1 MPQKANTFLIRD
13 TELAQWFSITLEK
26 LDKIVDIF
34 DADPNDDWDLVEGVD
49 YQFVNKKD
57 KVRLF
62 SFEGALKIASY
73 IDQHEKRG
81 ILYRFREF
89 FTKHDQKIRRS
100 LARKLIFNELADSGE
115 IKVYQGV
122 AMIHKQSLRRILK
135 TNGAKLNQTFNN
147 LKLHES
153 SSLKVDDEELAKVI
167 KNTKTEVRPLKIGV
181 DFYED
186 EKREFWF
193 SESGVV
199 RISKSMSETLTNKSR
214 QEMCKTIAMEFPLA
228 FKEIQENLDDDTKQ
242 KIEIEKAKKRAKTR
256 DKNTCQVTGQKPD
269 RNNKFNLAVHHLYS
283 AQKYPHLATLDLNL
297 VTIKEEIHQEFH
309 GNLGGFHQP
318 CTIEDFIEFLHVY
331 YPEHQGNLALKLQ
344 KTKKKL
350 EKLAK

>member
-1 MPQKANTFLIRD
+1 
-13 TELAQWFSITLEK
+13 
-26 LDKIVDIF
+26 
-34 DADPNDDWDLVEGVD
+34 
-49 YQFVNKKD
+49 
-57 KVRLF
+57 
-62 SFEGALKIASY
+62 
-73 IDQHEKRG
+73 
-81 ILYRFREF
+81 
-89 FTKHDQKIRRS
+89 
-100 LARKLIFNELADSGE
+100 LADSGE

-147 LKLHES
+147 LKIQES

-193 SESGVV
+193 SETGVV

-214 QEMCKTIAMEFPLA
+214 QEMCKMIEIEFPRA
-228 FKEIQENLDDDTKQ
+228 FKEIQEHLDDDTKQ

-269 RNNKFNLAVHHLYS
+269 KYNKFNLAVHHLYS
-283 AQKYPHLATLDLNL
+283 VQKYPHLATLDLNL

-331 YPEHQGNLALKLQ
+331 YPEHHSNLALKLQ

>member
-1 MPQKANTFLIRD
+1 MPRKKEIFTIREAELI
-13 TELAQWFSITLEK
+13 QWLSISHK
-26 LDKIVDIF
+26 RLDEIVSFF
-34 DADPNDDWDLVEGVD
+34 DADPNDDWDLVEGDD
-49 YQFVNKKD
+49 YQFVNKEK
-57 KVRLF
+57 KLRNF
-62 SFEGALKIASY
+62 SPKGAFKIASY
-73 IDQHEKRG
+73 IEKNEKRG
-81 ILYRFREF
+81 IFYKFKEF

-100 LARKLIFNELADSGE
+100 LARKSIFAELTDSGE
-115 IKVYQGV
+115 IQVYQGV
-122 AMIHKQSLRRILK
+122 AMIHKQSLRRILE
-135 TNGAKLNQTFNN
+135 TNGAKLNKTVNHLQQRTDKP
-147 LKLHES
+147 L
-153 SSLKVDDEELAKVI
+153 EL
-167 KNTKTEVRPLKIGV
+167 GV

-193 SESGVV
+193 SESGIVM
-199 RISKSMSETLTNKSR
+199 ISKSMSETLTNKSR
-214 QEMCKTIAMEFPLA
+214 QEMCKMIAMEFPLA

-269 RNNKFNLAVHHLYS
+269 KYNKFNLAVHHLYS
-283 AQKYPHLATLDLNL
+283 VQKYPHLATLDLNL

-318 CTIEDFIEFLHVY
+318 CTIENFIEFLHIY
-331 YPEHQGNLALKLQ
+331 YPEYQGNLALKLQ

>member
-1 MPQKANTFLIRD
+1 MPRKKENFPIREAELI
-13 TELAQWFSITLEK
+13 QWLSISHK
-26 LDKIVDIF
+26 RLDEIVSFF
-34 DADPNDDWDLVEGVD
+34 DADPNDDWDLVEGDD
-49 YQFVNKKD
+49 YQFVNKEK
-57 KVRLF
+57 KLRNF
-62 SFEGALKIASY
+62 SPKGAFKIASY
-73 IDQHEKRG
+73 IEKNEKRG
-81 ILYRFREF
+81 IFYKFKEF

-100 LARKLIFNELADSGE
+100 LARKSIFAELTDSGE
-115 IKVYQGV
+115 IQVYQGV
-122 AMIHKQSLRRILK
+122 AMIHKQSLRRILE
-135 TNGAKLNQTFNN
+135 TNGSKLNKTVNHLQQRTDKP
-147 LKLHES
+147 L
-153 SSLKVDDEELAKVI
+153 EL
-167 KNTKTEVRPLKIGV
+167 GV

-193 SESGVV
+193 SESGIVM
-199 RISKSMSETLTNKSR
+199 ISKSMSETLTNKSR
-214 QEMCKTIAMEFPLA
+214 QEMCKMIAMEFPLA
-228 FKEIQENLDDDTKQ
+228 FKEIQEHLDDDTKQ

-269 RNNKFNLAVHHLYS
+269 KNNKFNLAVHHLYS

-331 YPEHQGNLALKLQ
+331 YPEHHGNLALKLQ

>member
-1 MPQKANTFLIRD
+1 MPRKKENFPIREAELI
-13 TELAQWFSITLEK
+13 QWLSISHK
-26 LDKIVDIF
+26 RLDEIVSFF
-34 DADPNDDWDLVEGVD
+34 DADPNDDWDLVEGDD
-49 YQFVNKKD
+49 YQFVNKEK
-57 KVRLF
+57 KLRNF
-62 SFEGALKIASY
+62 SPKGAFKIASY
-73 IDQHEKRG
+73 IEKNEKRG
-81 ILYRFREF
+81 IFYKFKEF

-100 LARKLIFNELADSGE
+100 LARKSIFAELTDSGE
-115 IKVYQGV
+115 IQVYQGV
-122 AMIHKQSLRRILK
+122 AMIHKQSLRRILE
-135 TNGAKLNQTFNN
+135 TNGSKLNKTVNHLQQRTDKP
-147 LKLHES
+147 L
-153 SSLKVDDEELAKVI
+153 EL
-167 KNTKTEVRPLKIGV
+167 GV

-193 SESGVV
+193 SESGIVM
-199 RISKSMSETLTNKSR
+199 ISKSMSETLTNKSR
-214 QEMCKTIAMEFPLA
+214 QEMCKMIAMEFPLA
-228 FKEIQENLDDDTKQ
+228 FKEIQEHLDDDTKQ

-269 RNNKFNLAVHHLYS
+269 KDVKFNLAVHHLYS
-283 AQKYPHLATLDLNL
+283 VQKYPHLATLDLNL

-318 CTIEDFIEFLHVY
+318 CTIEDFIEFLHIY

>member
-1 MPQKANTFLIRD
+1 MPRKKEIFTIREAELI
-13 TELAQWFSITLEK
+13 QWLSISHK
-26 LDKIVDIF
+26 RLDEIVSFF
-34 DADPNDDWDLVEGVD
+34 DADPNDDWDLVEGDD
-49 YQFVNKKD
+49 YQFVNKEK
-57 KVRLF
+57 KLRNF
-62 SFEGALKIASY
+62 SPKGAFKIASY
-73 IDQHEKRG
+73 IEKNEKRG
-81 ILYRFREF
+81 IFYKFKEF

-100 LARKLIFNELADSGE
+100 LARKLIFAELIDSGE
-115 IKVYQGV
+115 IQVYQGV
-122 AMIHKQSLRRILK
+122 AMIHKQSLRRILE
-135 TNGAKLNQTFNN
+135 TNGAKLNKTVNHLQQRTDKP
-147 LKLHES
+147 L
-153 SSLKVDDEELAKVI
+153 EL
-167 KNTKTEVRPLKIGV
+167 GV

-193 SESGVV
+193 SESGIVM
-199 RISKSMSETLTNKSR
+199 ISKSMSETLTNKSR

-256 DKNTCQVTGQKPD
+256 DKNTCQVTGQKPNKD
-269 RNNKFNLAVHHLYS
+269 VKFNLAVHHLYS
-283 AQKYPHLATLDLNL
+283 VQKYPHLATLDLNL

-331 YPEHQGNLALKLQ
+331 YPEHHGNLALKLQ
-344 KTKKKL
+344 KNKKKL

>member
-1 MPQKANTFLIRD
+1 MPRKKEIFTIREAELI
-13 TELAQWFSITLEK
+13 QWLSISHK
-26 LDKIVDIF
+26 RLDEIVSFF
-34 DADPNDDWDLVEGVD
+34 DADPNDDWDLVEGDD
-49 YQFVNKKD
+49 YQFVNKEK
-57 KVRLF
+57 KLRNF
-62 SFEGALKIASY
+62 SPKGAFKIASY
-73 IDQHEKRG
+73 IEKNEKRG
-81 ILYRFREF
+81 IFYKFKEF

-100 LARKLIFNELADSGE
+100 LARKSIFAELTDSGE
-115 IKVYQGV
+115 IQVYQGV
-122 AMIHKQSLRRILK
+122 AMIHKQSLRRILE
-135 TNGAKLNQTFNN
+135 TNGSKLNKTVNHLQQRTDKP
-147 LKLHES
+147 L
-153 SSLKVDDEELAKVI
+153 EL
-167 KNTKTEVRPLKIGV
+167 GV

-193 SESGVV
+193 SESGIVM
-199 RISKSMSETLTNKSR
+199 ISKSMSETLTNKSR
-214 QEMCKTIAMEFPLA
+214 QEMSKMIAMEFPLA
-228 FKEIQENLDDDTKQ
+228 FKEIQEHLDDDTKQ

-269 RNNKFNLAVHHLYS
+269 KDVEFNLAVHHLYS
-283 AQKYPHLATLDLNL
+283 VQKYPHLATLDLNL

-318 CTIEDFIEFLHVY
+318 CTIEDFIEFLHIY

>member
-1 MPQKANTFLIRD
+1 MPRKKEIFTIREAELI
-13 TELAQWFSITLEK
+13 QWLSISHK
-26 LDKIVDIF
+26 RLDEIVSFF
-34 DADPNDDWDLVEGVD
+34 DADPNDDWDLVEGDD
-49 YQFVNKKD
+49 YQFVNKEK
-57 KVRLF
+57 KLRNF
-62 SFEGALKIASY
+62 SPKGAFKIASY
-73 IDQHEKRG
+73 IEKNEKRG
-81 ILYRFREF
+81 IFYKFKEF

-100 LARKLIFNELADSGE
+100 LARKLIFAELIDSGE
-115 IKVYQGV
+115 IQVYQGV
-122 AMIHKQSLRRILK
+122 AMIHKQSLRRILE
-135 TNGAKLNQTFNN
+135 TNGAKLNKTVNHLQQRTDKP
-147 LKLHES
+147 L
-153 SSLKVDDEELAKVI
+153 EL
-167 KNTKTEVRPLKIGV
+167 GV

-193 SESGVV
+193 SESGIVM
-199 RISKSMSETLTNKSR
+199 ISKSMSETLTNKSR

-269 RNNKFNLAVHHLYS
+269 KDVKFNLAVHHLYS
-283 AQKYPHLATLDLNL
+283 VQKYPHLATLDLNL

-309 GNLGGFHQP
+309 GNLGGFNQP

-331 YPEHQGNLALKLQ
+331 YPEHHGNLALKLQ

>member
-1 MPQKANTFLIRD
+1 MPRKKEIFTIREAELI
-13 TELAQWFSITLEK
+13 QWLSISHK
-26 LDKIVDIF
+26 RLDEIVSFF
-34 DADPNDDWDLVEGVD
+34 DADPNDDWDLVEGDD
-49 YQFVNKKD
+49 YQFVNKEK
-57 KVRLF
+57 KLRNF
-62 SFEGALKIASY
+62 SPKGAFKIASY
-73 IDQHEKRG
+73 IEKNEKRG
-81 ILYRFREF
+81 IFYKFREF

-100 LARKLIFNELADSGE
+100 LARKLIFAELIDSGE
-115 IKVYQGV
+115 IQVYQGV
-122 AMIHKQSLRRILK
+122 AMIHKQSLRRILE
-135 TNGAKLNQTFNN
+135 TNGAKLNKTVNHLQQRTDKP
-147 LKLHES
+147 L
-153 SSLKVDDEELAKVI
+153 EL
-167 KNTKTEVRPLKIGV
+167 GV

-193 SESGVV
+193 SESGIVM
-199 RISKSMSETLTNKSR
+199 ISKSMSETLTNKSR
-214 QEMCKTIAMEFPLA
+214 QEMCKMIEIEFPLA
-228 FKEIQENLDDDTKQ
+228 FKEIQEHLDDDTKQ

-269 RNNKFNLAVHHLYS
+269 KDVKFNLAVHHLYS

-318 CTIEDFIEFLHVY
+318 CTIEDFIEFLHIY
-331 YPEHQGNLALKLQ
+331 YPEHHGNLALKLQ

>member
-1 MPQKANTFLIRD
+1 MPRKKENFPIREAELI
-13 TELAQWFSITLEK
+13 QWLSISHK
-26 LDKIVDIF
+26 RLDEIVSFF
-34 DADPNDDWDLVEGVD
+34 DADPNDDWDLVEGDD
-49 YQFVNKKD
+49 YQFVNKEK
-57 KVRLF
+57 KLRNF
-62 SFEGALKIASY
+62 SPKGAFKIASY
-73 IDQHEKRG
+73 IEKNEKRG
-81 ILYRFREF
+81 IFYKFKEF

-100 LARKLIFNELADSGE
+100 LARKSIFAELTDSGE
-115 IKVYQGV
+115 IQVYQGV
-122 AMIHKQSLRRILK
+122 AMIHKQSLRRILE
-135 TNGAKLNQTFNN
+135 TNGSKLNKTVNHLQQRTDKP
-147 LKLHES
+147 L
-153 SSLKVDDEELAKVI
+153 EL
-167 KNTKTEVRPLKIGV
+167 GV

-214 QEMCKTIAMEFPLA
+214 QEMCKMIAMEFPLA
-228 FKEIQENLDDDTKQ
+228 FKEIQEHLDDDTKQ

-269 RNNKFNLAVHHLYS
+269 KDVKFNLAVHHLYS
-283 AQKYPHLATLDLNL
+283 VQKYPHLATFDLNL

-331 YPEHQGNLALKLQ
+331 YPEHHGNLALKLQ

>member
-1 MPQKANTFLIRD
+1 MPRKKEIFTIREAELI
-13 TELAQWFSITLEK
+13 QWLSISHK
-26 LDKIVDIF
+26 RLDEIVSFF
-34 DADPNDDWDLVEGVD
+34 DADPNDDWDLVEGDD
-49 YQFVNKKD
+49 YQFVNKEK
-57 KVRLF
+57 KLRNF
-62 SFEGALKIASY
+62 SPKGAFKIASY
-73 IDQHEKRG
+73 IEKNEKRG
-81 ILYRFREF
+81 IFYKFKEF

-100 LARKLIFNELADSGE
+100 LARKLIFAELIDSGE
-115 IKVYQGV
+115 IQVYQGV
-122 AMIHKQSLRRILK
+122 AMIHKQSLRRILE
-135 TNGAKLNQTFNN
+135 TNGAKLNKTVNHLQQRTDKP
-147 LKLHES
+147 L
-153 SSLKVDDEELAKVI
+153 EL
-167 KNTKTEVRPLKIGV
+167 GV

-193 SESGVV
+193 SESGIVM
-199 RISKSMSETLTNKSR
+199 ISKSMSETLTNKSR
-214 QEMCKTIAMEFPLA
+214 QEMCKMIEIEFPLA

>member
-1 MPQKANTFLIRD
+1 MPRKKEIFTIREAELI
-13 TELAQWFSITLEK
+13 QWLSISHK
-26 LDKIVDIF
+26 RLDEIVSFF
-34 DADPNDDWDLVEGVD
+34 DADPNDDWDLVEGDD
-49 YQFVNKKD
+49 YQFVNKEK
-57 KVRLF
+57 KLRNF
-62 SFEGALKIASY
+62 SPKGAFKIASY
-73 IDQHEKRG
+73 IEKNEKRG
-81 ILYRFREF
+81 IFYKFKEF

-100 LARKLIFNELADSGE
+100 LARKSIFAELTDSGE
-115 IKVYQGV
+115 IQVYQGV
-122 AMIHKQSLRRILK
+122 AMIHKQSLRRILE
-135 TNGAKLNQTFNN
+135 TNGSKLNKTVNHLQQRTDKP
-147 LKLHES
+147 L
-153 SSLKVDDEELAKVI
+153 EL
-167 KNTKTEVRPLKIGV
+167 GV

-193 SESGVV
+193 SESGIVM
-199 RISKSMSETLTNKSR
+199 ISKSMSETLTNKSR
-214 QEMCKTIAMEFPLA
+214 QEMCKMIAMEFPLA
-228 FKEIQENLDDDTKQ
+228 FKEIQEHLDDDTKQ

-269 RNNKFNLAVHHLYS
+269 KDVKFNLAVHHLYS
-283 AQKYPHLATLDLNL
+283 LQKYPHLATLDLNL

-331 YPEHQGNLALKLQ
+331 YPEHHGNLALKLQ

>member
-1 MPQKANTFLIRD
+1 MPRKKEIFTIREAELI
-13 TELAQWFSITLEK
+13 QWLSISHK
-26 LDKIVDIF
+26 RLDEIVSFF
-34 DADPNDDWDLVEGVD
+34 DADPNDDWDLVEGDD
-49 YQFVNKKD
+49 YQFVNKEK
-57 KVRLF
+57 KLRNF
-62 SFEGALKIASY
+62 SPKGAFKIASY
-73 IDQHEKRG
+73 IEKNEKRG
-81 ILYRFREF
+81 IFYRFKEF

-100 LARKLIFNELADSGE
+100 LARKLIFAELTESGE

-122 AMIHKQSLRRILK
+122 AMIHKQSLRRILE
-135 TNGAKLNQTFNN
+135 TNGTKLNKTVNHLQQRTDKP
-147 LKLHES
+147 L
-153 SSLKVDDEELAKVI
+153 EL
-167 KNTKTEVRPLKIGV
+167 GV

-193 SESGVV
+193 SESGIVM
-199 RISKSMSETLTNKSR
+199 ISKSMSETLTNKSR

-269 RNNKFNLAVHHLYS
+269 KDVKFNLAVHHLYS
-283 AQKYPHLATLDLNL
+283 VQKYPHLATLDLNL

-309 GNLGGFHQP
+309 GNLGGFNKP

-331 YPEHQGNLALKLQ
+331 YPEHHGNLALKLQ

>member
-1 MPQKANTFLIRD
+1 MPRKKEIFTIREAELI
-13 TELAQWFSITLEK
+13 QWLSISHK
-26 LDKIVDIF
+26 RLDEIVSFF
-34 DADPNDDWDLVEGVD
+34 DADPNDDWDLVEGDD
-49 YQFVNKKD
+49 YQFVNKEK
-57 KVRLF
+57 KLRNF
-62 SFEGALKIASY
+62 SPKGAFKIASY
-73 IDQHEKRG
+73 IEKNEKRG
-81 ILYRFREF
+81 IFYKFKEF

-100 LARKLIFNELADSGE
+100 LARKLIFAELTDSGE
-115 IKVYQGV
+115 IQVYQGV
-122 AMIHKQSLRRILK
+122 AMIHKQSLRRILE
-135 TNGAKLNQTFNN
+135 TNGAKLNKTVNHLQQRTDKP
-147 LKLHES
+147 L
-153 SSLKVDDEELAKVI
+153 EL
-167 KNTKTEVRPLKIGV
+167 GV

-193 SESGVV
+193 SESGIVM
-199 RISKSMSETLTNKSR
+199 ISKSMSETLTNKSR
-214 QEMCKTIAMEFPLA
+214 QEMCKMIAMEFPLA
-228 FKEIQENLDDDTKQ
+228 FKEIQEHLDDDSKQ

-269 RNNKFNLAVHHLYS
+269 KDVKFNLAVHHLYS
-283 AQKYPHLATLDLNL
+283 VQKYPHLATLDLNL

-331 YPEHQGNLALKLQ
+331 YPEHHGNLALKLQ

>member
-1 MPQKANTFLIRD
+1 MPRKKEIFTIREAELI
-13 TELAQWFSITLEK
+13 QWLSISHK
-26 LDKIVDIF
+26 RLDEIVSFF
-34 DADPNDDWDLVEGVD
+34 DADPNDDWDLVEGDD
-49 YQFVNKKD
+49 YQFVNKEK
-57 KVRLF
+57 KLRNF
-62 SFEGALKIASY
+62 SPKGAFKIASY
-73 IDQHEKRG
+73 IEKNEKRG
-81 ILYRFREF
+81 IFYKFKEF

-100 LARKLIFNELADSGE
+100 LARKSIFAELTDSGE
-115 IKVYQGV
+115 IQVYQGV
-122 AMIHKQSLRRILK
+122 AMIHKQSLRRILE
-135 TNGAKLNQTFNN
+135 TNGSKLNKTVNHLQQRTDKP
-147 LKLHES
+147 L
-153 SSLKVDDEELAKVI
+153 EL
-167 KNTKTEVRPLKIGV
+167 GV

-193 SESGVV
+193 SESGIVM
-199 RISKSMSETLTNKSR
+199 ISKSMSETLTNKSR
-214 QEMCKTIAMEFPLA
+214 QEMCKMIAMEFPLA
-228 FKEIQENLDDDTKQ
+228 FKEIQEHLDDDTKQ

-269 RNNKFNLAVHHLYS
+269 KDVQFNLAVHHLYS
-283 AQKYPHLATLDLNL
+283 LQKYPHLATLELNL

-331 YPEHQGNLALKLQ
+331 YPEHHGNLALKLQ

>member
-1 MPQKANTFLIRD
+1 MPRKKEIFTIREAELI
-13 TELAQWFSITLEK
+13 QWLSISHK
-26 LDKIVDIF
+26 RLDEIVRFF
-34 DADPNDDWDLVEGVD
+34 DADPNDDWDLVEGDD
-49 YQFVNKKD
+49 YQFVNKEK
-57 KVRLF
+57 KLRNF
-62 SFEGALKIASY
+62 SPKGAFKIASY
-73 IDQHEKRG
+73 IEKNEKRG
-81 ILYRFREF
+81 IFYKFKEF

-100 LARKLIFNELADSGE
+100 LARKLIFAELTDSGE
-115 IKVYQGV
+115 IQVYQGV
-122 AMIHKQSLRRILK
+122 AMIHKQSLRRILE
-135 TNGAKLNQTFNN
+135 TNGAKLNKTVNHLQQRTDKP
-147 LKLHES
+147 L
-153 SSLKVDDEELAKVI
+153 EL
-167 KNTKTEVRPLKIGV
+167 GV

-193 SESGVV
+193 SESGIVM
-199 RISKSMSETLTNKSR
+199 ISKSMSETLTNKSR
-214 QEMCKTIAMEFPLA
+214 QEMCKMIAMEFPLA
-228 FKEIQENLDDDTKQ
+228 FKEIQEHLDDDTKQ

-269 RNNKFNLAVHHLYS
+269 KDVKFNLAVHHLYS
-283 AQKYPHLATLDLNL
+283 VQKYPHLATLDLNL

>member
-1 MPQKANTFLIRD
+1 MPRKKENFPIREAELI
-13 TELAQWFSITLEK
+13 QWLSISHK
-26 LDKIVDIF
+26 RLDEIVSFF
-34 DADPNDDWDLVEGVD
+34 DADPNDDWDLVEGDD
-49 YQFVNKKD
+49 YQFVNKEK
-57 KVRLF
+57 KLRNF
-62 SFEGALKIASY
+62 SPKGAFKIASY
-73 IDQHEKRG
+73 IEKNEKRG
-81 ILYRFREF
+81 IFYKFKEF

-100 LARKLIFNELADSGE
+100 LARKSIFAELTDSGE
-115 IKVYQGV
+115 IQVYQGV
-122 AMIHKQSLRRILK
+122 AMIHKQSLRRILE
-135 TNGAKLNQTFNN
+135 TNGSKLNKTVNHLQQRTDKP
-147 LKLHES
+147 L
-153 SSLKVDDEELAKVI
+153 EL
-167 KNTKTEVRPLKIGV
+167 GV

-193 SESGVV
+193 SESGIVM
-199 RISKSMSETLTNKSR
+199 ISKSMSETLTNKSR
-214 QEMCKTIAMEFPLA
+214 QEMCKMIAMEFPLA
-228 FKEIQENLDDDTKQ
+228 FKEIQEHLDDDTKQ

-269 RNNKFNLAVHHLYS
+269 KDVKFNLAVHHLYS
-283 AQKYPHLATLDLNL
+283 VQKYPHLATFDLNL

-331 YPEHQGNLALKLQ
+331 YPEHHGNLALKLQ

>member
-1 MPQKANTFLIRD
+1 
-13 TELAQWFSITLEK
+13 
-26 LDKIVDIF
+26 
-34 DADPNDDWDLVEGVD
+34 
-49 YQFVNKKD
+49 
-57 KVRLF
+57 
-62 SFEGALKIASY
+62 
-73 IDQHEKRG
+73 
-81 ILYRFREF
+81 
-89 FTKHDQKIRRS
+89 
-100 LARKLIFNELADSGE
+100 
-115 IKVYQGV
+115 
-122 AMIHKQSLRRILK
+122 MIHKQSLRRILE
-135 TNGAKLNQTFNN
+135 TNGTKLNKTVNHLQQRTDKP
-147 LKLHES
+147 L
-153 SSLKVDDEELAKVI
+153 EL
-167 KNTKTEVRPLKIGV
+167 GV

-214 QEMCKTIAMEFPLA
+214 QEMCKMIEIEFPLA

-269 RNNKFNLAVHHLYS
+269 KDVKFNLAVHHLYS
-283 AQKYPHLATLDLNL
+283 VQKYPHLATLDLNL

-309 GNLGGFHQP
+309 GNLGGFNQP

-331 YPEHQGNLALKLQ
+331 YPEHHGNLALKLQ

>member
-1 MPQKANTFLIRD
+1 MPRKKEIFTIREAELI
-13 TELAQWFSITLEK
+13 QWLSISHK
-26 LDKIVDIF
+26 RLDEIVSFF
-34 DADPNDDWDLVEGVD
+34 DADPNDDWDLVEGDD
-49 YQFVNKKD
+49 YQFVNKEK
-57 KVRLF
+57 KLRNF
-62 SFEGALKIASY
+62 SPKGAFKIASY
-73 IDQHEKRG
+73 IEKNEKRG
-81 ILYRFREF
+81 IFYKFKEF

-100 LARKLIFNELADSGE
+100 LARKLIFAELIDSGE
-115 IKVYQGV
+115 IQVYQGV
-122 AMIHKQSLRRILK
+122 AMIHKQSLRRILE
-135 TNGAKLNQTFNN
+135 TNGAKLNKTVNHLQQRTDKP
-147 LKLHES
+147 L
-153 SSLKVDDEELAKVI
+153 EL
-167 KNTKTEVRPLKIGV
+167 GV

-193 SESGVV
+193 SESGIVM
-199 RISKSMSETLTNKSR
+199 ISKSMSETLTNKSR
-214 QEMCKTIAMEFPLA
+214 QEMCKMIAMEFPLA
-228 FKEIQENLDDDTKQ
+228 FKEIQEHLDDDTKQ

-269 RNNKFNLAVHHLYS
+269 KDVKFNLAVHHLYS

-331 YPEHQGNLALKLQ
+331 YPEHHGNLALKLQ

>member
-1 MPQKANTFLIRD
+1 MPRKKEIFTIREAELI
-13 TELAQWFSITLEK
+13 QWLSISHK
-26 LDKIVDIF
+26 RLDEIVSFF
-34 DADPNDDWDLVEGVD
+34 DADPNDDWDLVEGDD
-49 YQFVNKKD
+49 YQFVNKEK
-57 KVRLF
+57 KLRNF
-62 SFEGALKIASY
+62 SPKGAFKIASY
-73 IDQHEKRG
+73 IEKNEKRG
-81 ILYRFREF
+81 IFYKFKEF

-100 LARKLIFNELADSGE
+100 LARKLIFAELTDSGE
-115 IKVYQGV
+115 IQVYQGV
-122 AMIHKQSLRRILK
+122 AMIHKQSLRRILE
-135 TNGAKLNQTFNN
+135 TNGAKLNKTVNHLQQRTDKP
-147 LKLHES
+147 L
-153 SSLKVDDEELAKVI
+153 EL
-167 KNTKTEVRPLKIGV
+167 GV

-193 SESGVV
+193 SESGIVM
-199 RISKSMSETLTNKSR
+199 ISKSMSETLTNKSR
-214 QEMCKTIAMEFPLA
+214 QEMCKMIAMEFPLA
-228 FKEIQENLDDDTKQ
+228 FKEIQEHLDDDTKQ

-269 RNNKFNLAVHHLYS
+269 KDVKFNLAVHHLYS
-283 AQKYPHLATLDLNL
+283 VQKYPHLATLDLNL

-318 CTIEDFIEFLHVY
+318 CTIEDFIEFLHIY

>member
-1 MPQKANTFLIRD
+1 MPRKKEIFTIREAELI
-13 TELAQWFSITLEK
+13 QWLSISHK
-26 LDKIVDIF
+26 RLDEIVSFF
-34 DADPNDDWDLVEGVD
+34 DADPNDDWDLVEGDD
-49 YQFVNKKD
+49 YQFVNKEK
-57 KVRLF
+57 KLRNF
-62 SFEGALKIASY
+62 SPKGAFKIASY
-73 IDQHEKRG
+73 IEKNEKRG
-81 ILYRFREF
+81 IFYKFREF

-100 LARKLIFNELADSGE
+100 LARKLIFAELIDSGE
-115 IKVYQGV
+115 IQVYQGV
-122 AMIHKQSLRRILK
+122 AMIHKQSLRRILE
-135 TNGAKLNQTFNN
+135 TNGAKLNKTVNHLQQRTDKP
-147 LKLHES
+147 L
-153 SSLKVDDEELAKVI
+153 EL
-167 KNTKTEVRPLKIGV
+167 GV

-193 SESGVV
+193 SESGIVM
-199 RISKSMSETLTNKSR
+199 ISKSMSETLTNKSR

-269 RNNKFNLAVHHLYS
+269 KDVKFNLAVHHLYS
-283 AQKYPHLATLDLNL
+283 VQKYPHLATLDLNL

-331 YPEHQGNLALKLQ
+331 YPEHEGNLALKLQ

>member
-1 MPQKANTFLIRD
+1 MPRKKEIFTIREAELI
-13 TELAQWFSITLEK
+13 QWLSISHK
-26 LDKIVDIF
+26 RLDEIVSFF
-34 DADPNDDWDLVEGVD
+34 DADPNDDWDLVEGDD
-49 YQFVNKKD
+49 YQFVNKEK
-57 KVRLF
+57 KLRNF
-62 SFEGALKIASY
+62 SPKGAFKIASY
-73 IDQHEKRG
+73 IEKNEKRG
-81 ILYRFREF
+81 IFYKFREF

-100 LARKLIFNELADSGE
+100 LARKLIFAELIDSGE
-115 IKVYQGV
+115 IQVYQGV
-122 AMIHKQSLRRILK
+122 AMIHKQSLRRILE
-135 TNGAKLNQTFNN
+135 TNGAKLNKTVNHLQQRTDKP
-147 LKLHES
+147 L
-153 SSLKVDDEELAKVI
+153 EL
-167 KNTKTEVRPLKIGV
+167 GV

-193 SESGVV
+193 SESGIVM
-199 RISKSMSETLTNKSR
+199 ISKSMSETLTNKSR

-269 RNNKFNLAVHHLYS
+269 KDVQFNLAVHHLYS
-283 AQKYPHLATLDLNL
+283 LQKYPHLATLDLNL

>member
-1 MPQKANTFLIRD
+1 MPRKKEIFTIREAELI
-13 TELAQWFSITLEK
+13 QWLSISHK
-26 LDKIVDIF
+26 RLDEIVSFF
-34 DADPNDDWDLVEGVD
+34 DADPNDDWDLVEGDD
-49 YQFVNKKD
+49 YQFVNKEK
-57 KVRLF
+57 KLRNF
-62 SFEGALKIASY
+62 SPKGAFKIASY
-73 IDQHEKRG
+73 IEKNEKRG
-81 ILYRFREF
+81 IFYKFKEF

-100 LARKLIFNELADSGE
+100 LARKLIFAELIDSGE
-115 IKVYQGV
+115 IQVYQGV
-122 AMIHKQSLRRILK
+122 AMIHKQSLRRILE
-135 TNGAKLNQTFNN
+135 TNGAKLNKTVNHLQQRTDKP
-147 LKLHES
+147 L
-153 SSLKVDDEELAKVI
+153 EL
-167 KNTKTEVRPLKIGV
+167 GV

-193 SESGVV
+193 SESGIVM
-199 RISKSMSETLTNKSR
+199 ISKSMSETLTNKSR

-331 YPEHQGNLALKLQ
+331 YPEHHGNLALKLQ

>member
-1 MPQKANTFLIRD
+1 MPRKKENFPIREAELI
-13 TELAQWFSITLEK
+13 QWLSISHK
-26 LDKIVDIF
+26 RLDEIVSFF
-34 DADPNDDWDLVEGVD
+34 DADPNDDWDLVEGDD
-49 YQFVNKKD
+49 YQFVNKEK
-57 KVRLF
+57 KLRNF
-62 SFEGALKIASY
+62 SPKGAFKIASY
-73 IDQHEKRG
+73 IEKNEKRG
-81 ILYRFREF
+81 IFYKFKEF

-100 LARKLIFNELADSGE
+100 LARKSIFAELTDSGE
-115 IKVYQGV
+115 IQVYQGV
-122 AMIHKQSLRRILK
+122 AMIHKQSLRRILE
-135 TNGAKLNQTFNN
+135 TNGSKLNKTVNHLQQRTDKP
-147 LKLHES
+147 L
-153 SSLKVDDEELAKVI
+153 EL
-167 KNTKTEVRPLKIGV
+167 GV

-193 SESGVV
+193 SESGIVM
-199 RISKSMSETLTNKSR
+199 ISKSMSETLTNKSR
-214 QEMCKTIAMEFPLA
+214 QEMCKMIAMEFPLA

-269 RNNKFNLAVHHLYS
+269 KDVKFNLAVHHLYS
-283 AQKYPHLATLDLNL
+283 VQKYPHLATFDLNL

-331 YPEHQGNLALKLQ
+331 YPEHHGNLALKLQ

>member
-1 MPQKANTFLIRD
+1 MPRKKEIFTIREAELI
-13 TELAQWFSITLEK
+13 QWLSISHK
-26 LDKIVDIF
+26 RLDEIVSFF
-34 DADPNDDWDLVEGVD
+34 DADPNDDWDLVEGDD
-49 YQFVNKKD
+49 YQFVNKEK
-57 KVRLF
+57 KLRNF
-62 SFEGALKIASY
+62 SPKGAFKIASY
-73 IDQHEKRG
+73 IEKNEKRG
-81 ILYRFREF
+81 IFYKFKEF

-100 LARKLIFNELADSGE
+100 LARKLIFAELTDSGE
-115 IKVYQGV
+115 IQVCQGL
-122 AMIHKQSLRRILK
+122 AMIHKQSLRRILE
-135 TNGAKLNQTFNN
+135 TNGSKLNKTVNHLQQRTDKP
-147 LKLHES
+147 L
-153 SSLKVDDEELAKVI
+153 EL
-167 KNTKTEVRPLKIGV
+167 GV

-193 SESGVV
+193 SESGIVM
-199 RISKSMSETLTNKSR
+199 ISKSMSETLTNKSR

-269 RNNKFNLAVHHLYS
+269 KDVQFNLAVHHLYS
-283 AQKYPHLATLDLNL
+283 LQKYPHLATLDLNL

-331 YPEHQGNLALKLQ
+331 YPEHHGNLALKLQ

>member
-1 MPQKANTFLIRD
+1 MPRKKEIFTIREAELI
-13 TELAQWFSITLEK
+13 QWLSISHK
-26 LDKIVDIF
+26 RLDEIVSFF
-34 DADPNDDWDLVEGVD
+34 DADPNDDWDLVEGD
-49 YQFVNKKD
+49 EYQFVNKEK
-57 KVRLF
+57 KLRNF
-62 SFEGALKIASY
+62 SPKGAFKIASY
-73 IDQHEKRG
+73 IEKNEKRG
-81 ILYRFREF
+81 IFYKFKEF

-100 LARKLIFNELADSGE
+100 LARKLIFAELIDSGE
-115 IKVYQGV
+115 IQVYQGV
-122 AMIHKQSLRRILK
+122 AMIHKQSLRRILE
-135 TNGAKLNQTFNN
+135 TNGAKLNKTVNHLQQRTDKP
-147 LKLHES
+147 L
-153 SSLKVDDEELAKVI
+153 EL
-167 KNTKTEVRPLKIGV
+167 GV

-193 SESGVV
+193 SESGIVM
-199 RISKSMSETLTNKSR
+199 ISKSMSETLTNKSR

-269 RNNKFNLAVHHLYS
+269 KDVQFNLAVHHLYS
-283 AQKYPHLATLDLNL
+283 LQKYPHLATLDLNL

-331 YPEHQGNLALKLQ
+331 YPEHHGNLALKLQ

>member
-1 MPQKANTFLIRD
+1 MPRKKENFPIREAELI
-13 TELAQWFSITLEK
+13 QWLSISHK
-26 LDKIVDIF
+26 RLDEIVSFF
-34 DADPNDDWDLVEGVD
+34 DADPNDDWDLVEGDD
-49 YQFVNKKD
+49 YQFVNKEK
-57 KVRLF
+57 KLRNF
-62 SFEGALKIASY
+62 SPKGAFKIASY
-73 IDQHEKRG
+73 IEKNEKRG
-81 ILYRFREF
+81 IFYKFKEF

-100 LARKLIFNELADSGE
+100 LARKSIFAELTDSGE
-115 IKVYQGV
+115 IQVYQGV
-122 AMIHKQSLRRILK
+122 AMIHKQSLRRILE
-135 TNGAKLNQTFNN
+135 TNGSKLNKTVNHLQQRTDKP
-147 LKLHES
+147 L
-153 SSLKVDDEELAKVI
+153 EL
-167 KNTKTEVRPLKIGV
+167 GV

-193 SESGVV
+193 SESGIVM
-199 RISKSMSETLTNKSR
+199 ISKSMSETLTNKSR
-214 QEMCKTIAMEFPLA
+214 QEMCKMIAMEFPLA
-228 FKEIQENLDDDTKQ
+228 FKEIQEHLDDDTKQ

-283 AQKYPHLATLDLNL
+283 VQKYPHLATLDLNL

-331 YPEHQGNLALKLQ
+331 YPEHHGNLALKLQ